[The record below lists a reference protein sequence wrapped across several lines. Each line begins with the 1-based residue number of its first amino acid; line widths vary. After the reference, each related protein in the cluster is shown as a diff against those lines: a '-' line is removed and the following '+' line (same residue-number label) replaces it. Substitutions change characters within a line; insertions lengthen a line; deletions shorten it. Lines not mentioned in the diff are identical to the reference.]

1 MAVATYT
8 FLPWLRRGIS
18 NQIDS
23 AAGPG
28 AARAAVT
35 VTLAVQS
42 EEARTDL
49 PPVTVRLVGPGD
61 VTGIQTRQII
71 RTEPR
76 AGVADF
82 ESNYLAAIDFYDED
96 FPWRYSPVPPD
107 PSSHRLPPWIV
118 LVVLKETEFTRK
130 QVPDR
135 PLPSFVLGSTV
146 RRADVFPIP
155 GQEWAWAH
163 VHVNTALNGTPFAPD
178 LVQLGAALGA
188 NPDLAYSRLL
198 CPRKLEANIGYA
210 AFVVPA
216 FEIGRKAGLGE
227 PIAETDDGTARSWEG
242 PSDEFPIY
250 FEWRFRTGVEG
261 DFESLVRALV
271 PRDMDPRVG
280 IRDMDIAHPGFG
292 VASVTNPPDDT
303 VALEGALLAPTT
315 VRRGLA
321 EGSNFVEQVQ
331 PVLNAPA
338 EARQSGAGD
347 PLVAPPIYGRWH
359 ARADRVDGGAGS
371 GHWVNA
377 LNLDPRYRAVAGL
390 GARVIRANQE
400 TYMRIAW
407 EQIGDVLTVNRH
419 IRRAQL
425 ATKAASAL
433 YLKSLAPLGPERIVA
448 ITAPVF
454 NKVLASVTTLATV
467 VKESRLPRAT
477 ISSAFRKQMRP
488 QGRLAR
494 QLFGR
499 ETRAASLGNLL
510 AGINAGQLSA
520 APPIRPAGGATL
532 EAVNDVIARAERPG
546 HHPPRTGSESD
557 AAMAIRLL
565 SGPGLAPTAIAA
577 TPGRS
582 AFRFAGAATDA
593 MIPGAV
599 APARGGRRVPGDSS
613 AAADMRSA
621 LVTFGEALVVQVE
634 PLPPKPRLDLALV
647 HQKAL
652 AALEPHHAFA
662 TRFAPLVRI
671 GGLDALTFVRSRYAN
686 QSLSSE
692 TLQEVMNYPDIK
704 APMYAPLEQIS
715 SEYFL
720 PNLKLIPNNTL
731 SLLEPNQRFIEA
743 YLTGL
748 NHEFARELLWR
759 EFPTDQRGS
768 CFRQFWDVSGYVD
781 LEGRDPR
788 QLAEDLKDVP
798 PLHEWATDSLL
809 GAHNHRALQGAE
821 KQVVLVIRG
830 DLLKRYP
837 NTFIY
842 AQKASWG
849 TGIRANRLVLSDET
863 GELFATAPQDPRLR
877 FPLYKA
883 RIAPDVHF
891 VGFDLSF
898 EDVRGDPRLDET
910 AEARALVGDDIGWFF
925 VIQEAVGEPRF
936 GLDVDVPIEPSA
948 QKWDNL
954 AWVNLD
960 LAGGQAI
967 DLSKPFVTPPAGT
980 DTGGVEWGSHAA
992 DMAWVLYQ
1000 DPVLVAVHGR
1010 QMLKNLTPPPPA

>member
-1 MAVATYT
+1 MAIATYT

-42 EEARTDL
+42 EEARRDL
-49 PPVTVRLVGPGD
+49 PAVIVRLVAPGD
-61 VTGIQTRQII
+61 VTGIQARQII

-76 AGVADF
+76 AGVSDF

-96 FPWRYSPVPPD
+96 FPWRYSPVAPD
-107 PSSHRLPPWIV
+107 TASRRLPPWIV

-130 QVPDR
+130 HVPDR
-135 PLPSFVLGSTV
+135 PLPSFVLTSTA
-146 RRADVFPIP
+146 RRADVFPVP

-163 VHVNTALNGTPFAPD
+163 VHVNTALGGTPLAPD
-178 LVQLGAALGA
+178 LVQLGAALDA

-198 CPRKLEANIGYA
+198 CPRKLDANTGYA

-216 FEIGRKAGLGE
+216 FETGRKAGLGE

-242 PSDEFPIY
+242 ASDEFPIY

-280 IRDMDIAHPGFG
+280 IRDMEIAHPGFG
-292 VASVTNPPDDT
+292 VDVVTNPPDDT

-321 EGSNFVEQVQ
+321 EGNTFMAQVE

-338 EARQSGAGD
+338 EARESGTGD
-347 PLVAPPIYGRWH
+347 PLVAPPIYGCWH
-359 ARADRVDGGAGS
+359 ARADRVEAGTVA

-400 TYMRIAW
+400 RYMRIAW
-407 EQIGDVLTVNRH
+407 EQIGDVLTVNRQ

-425 ATKAASAL
+425 ATKAAAAL
-433 YLKSLAPLGPERIVA
+433 YMRSLASLPPERMVA
-448 ITAPVF
+448 IAAPVF
-454 NKVLASVTTLATV
+454 SKVRASPATLAAV
-467 VKESRLPRAT
+467 VKESRLPRA
-477 ISSAFRKQMRP
+477 AMAPALRKQMRP

-499 ETRAASLGNLL
+499 DTRATGLARLLG
-510 AGINAGQLSA
+510 GINAGQLSA
-520 APPIRPAGGATL
+520 APPLRPAGGATL
-532 EAVNDVIARAERPG
+532 EAVNDVVASAERPPRG
-546 HHPPRTGSESD
+546 RPPRRAESD
-557 AAMAIRLL
+557 AAMATRLL
-565 SGPGLAPTAIAA
+565 SAPGLAPTAIAT
-577 TPGRS
+577 TPGQS

-593 MIPGAV
+593 TIPGA
-599 APARGGRRVPGDSS
+599 ARPARGGRGVPGDSA

-621 LVTFGEALVVQVE
+621 LVTLGEALSVRVE
-634 PLPPKPRLDLALV
+634 PLPPKPPLDLALV

-662 TRFAPLVRI
+662 ARFAPLVRI
-671 GGLDALTFVRSRYAN
+671 GGLDALTFVKSRYAN
-686 QSLSSE
+686 QSPSSA
-692 TLQEVMNYPDIK
+692 TLQEVMSYPDIK
-704 APMYAPLEQIS
+704 EAMYAPLEQIS

-720 PNLKLIPNNTL
+720 PNLILIPNNTL
-731 SLLEPNQRFIEA
+731 SLLEPNHRFIEA

-759 EFPTDQRGS
+759 EFPTDQRSS

-798 PLHEWATDSLL
+798 PLHEWRGDSAL
-809 GAHNHRALQGAE
+809 GTHSHRDLQGSE
-821 KQVVLVIRG
+821 QQVVLVIRG

-883 RIAPDVHF
+883 RIAPDIHF

-898 EDVRGDPRLDET
+898 EEVRGDPRLDET
-910 AEARALVGDDIGWFF
+910 AEARALVGDDTGWFF

-936 GLDVDVPIEPSA
+936 GLDVDAPLAPSS

-960 LAGGQAI
+960 LTGGQAI
-967 DLSKPFVTPPAGT
+967 DLSKPFVSPPPGT

-1010 QMLKNLTPPPPA
+1010 QMLKNLTPPTPA